1 MRKTNKIWRTTDFKV
16 RQWFVLLFVLTG
28 LIVTALALRP
38 STSGGIQTVEA
49 STMLTPTVLHFQ
61 GNTEEGCTGNG
72 MTDFNAPCN
81 GPLMTTNEVLS
92 TSPAASWTASP
103 VTNTNSDRAA
113 EHTDPNWLWN
123 VPGATR
129 LGGPMT
135 IDWWG
140 SCGACGPTGNA
151 DWNIRVWADGV
162 KKFEQRIRATP
173 DLPNVPSLLTTTVF
187 LPEINAA
194 TKIVLHI
201 DPVFIDSQ
209 QNTRI
214 YYDSRLA
221 CPGTDPSTE
230 SRPCDSKVTMP
241 VLADGEAVPTPT
253 VTVETVPPPS
263 ACALPSYDNYQPP
276 VGMPR
281 RDSAGEPSVG
291 VNWNTGNVLA
301 MARLRPYRA
310 SFTDSTSP
318 ADPTTGVN
326 WFSVAIP
333 GLVTGFDPIL
343 FTDPITGRTIGGELI
358 VAGGS
363 TQGVA
368 TDDDLNTISPVIETG
383 GPVQGF
389 DHQTIGGGP
398 PKAGALVK
406 PLGSYPHMVY
416 YASQQIAYA
425 TMATS
430 LDGGLTYEPA
440 IPMYTAVQCGGL
452 HGHVKVAPDGTVY
465 LPNKNCGN
473 KAAVIVSEDNG
484 QTFSV
489 RPIPGSSV
497 GRDDPSVAI
506 GAGGR
511 VYVSYT
517 DIRVKPH
524 VVVSDDKGLTWYN
537 DFNVGASIPN
547 LNAAVFPSMVAGDNN
562 RAAVFFLA
570 TDSPSGINP
579 TGTDGA
585 PAMGPD
591 PNPIDNFFGTWYPY
605 IATTCDGGKSWS
617 VVRADND
624 PLRPGMKNPV
634 QQGVICK
641 NGTTCPTGPPNT
653 RNLLDFNDATVD
665 GKGRIIAAYADGCIT
680 DACIGLPDHSV
691 DKSGN
696 DGKAT
701 LTLIRQRGGMRLF
714 AAFDPV
720 GPAAPS
726 LSPPAS
732 AELSSKGD
740 VNLKWATPDDSG
752 SPLTAYRIYRGSKE
766 RDAKLVAEIKPD
778 RLSYQNKLLKNDKDV
793 YYYIT
798 AVNKLGE
805 SPRSVKTFV
814 PKGE

>member
-1 MRKTNKIWRTTDFKV
+1 MKKAKFNRGWQSIVRHRAVMFLAVLAIAFGGFLFLERIQEPVQASVPKSGSISNTTTTPVTWVGDAPGGASNGEDSCVDNPASTPPYSPGVNCDAFTLTVTGAQTDFVGKRIRV
-16 RQWFVLLFVLTG
+16 RFTWISLTNDYDMVIRKESGTTAG
-28 LIVTALALRP
+28 LDASDPIVA
-38 STSGGIQTVEA
+38 TSG
-49 STMLTPTVLHFQ
+49 
-61 GNTEEGCTGNG
+61 
-72 MTDFNAPCN
+72 N
-81 GPLMTTNEVLS
+81 GPTNFEETSFDPATTGTGVYYVRS
-92 TSPAASWTASP
+92 VYFAA
-103 VTNTNSDRAA
+103 V
-113 EHTDPNWLWN
+113 
-123 VPGATR
+123 GA
-129 LGGPMT
+129 
-135 IDWWG
+135 DQYNG
-140 SCGACGPTGNA
+140 SA
-151 DWNIRVWADGV
+151 
-162 KKFEQRIRATP
+162 
-173 DLPNVPSLLTTTVF
+173 TVF
-187 LPEINAA
+187 DVPTTLPE
-194 TKIVLHI
+194 
-201 DPVFIDSQ
+201 
-209 QNTRI
+209 
-214 YYDSRLA
+214 
-221 CPGTDPSTE
+221 GT
-230 SRPCDSKVTMP
+230 
-241 VLADGEAVPTPT
+241 
-253 VTVETVPPPS
+253 
-263 ACALPSYDNYQPP
+263 CALPSYDNYQPP

-489 RPIPGSSV
+489 RPIPQSST
-497 GRDDPSVAI
+497 GHDDPSIGI

-511 VYVSYT
+511 VYVGYT
-517 DIRVKPH
+517 GADNQPH
-524 VVVSDDKGLTWYN
+524 VVVSDDKGLTWRD
-537 DFNVGASIPN
+537 DFNLGFGVRALGGVQSS
-547 LNAAVFPSMVAGDNN
+547 VFPSVVAGDNS

-570 TDSPSGINP
+570 TTSPNINDA
-579 TGTDGA
+579 TGTDGVGA
-585 PAMGPD
+585 DGSD
-591 PNPIDNFFGTWYPY
+591 PNLADNFKGTWYPY

-617 VVRADND
+617 VVRADSD

-641 NGTTCPTGPPNT
+641 NGTTCPDDGTNDT
-653 RNLLDFNDATVD
+653 RNLLDFNDVAVD
-665 GKGRIIAAYADGCIT
+665 GKGRVIAAYADGCIT
-680 DACIGLPDHSV
+680 DRCVGLPDHSA
-691 DKSGN
+691 DRKGN
-696 DGKAT
+696 DSTAT
-701 LTLIRQRGGMRLF
+701 LTIIRQRGGTRLF
-714 AAFDPV
+714 AAFDRG
-720 GPAAPS
+720 GPAAPQ
-726 LSPPAS
+726 LSPA
-732 AELSSKGD
+732 AFATQSKKD

-752 SPLTAYRIYRGSKE
+752 SPITAYRIYRGVSDGTE
-766 RDAKLVAEIKPD
+766 QMIGEVKPD
-778 RLSYQNKLLKNDKDV
+778 VHAFSDRIKTRGGSNE
-793 YYYIT
+793 YYRVT
-798 AVNKLGE
+798 AVNAYGE
-805 SPRSVKTFV
+805 SPRNVKTV
-814 PKGE
+814 PQ